1 MAKPKVDPRQRW
13 TRDAVVQTAAELAD
27 RHGYDALSLAMLA
40 QALDIKPPS
49 LYKHVGGLDD
59 VKTAIQAYAAERLNA
74 VMLDA
79 AVGRAGDAAIFA
91 VADAYR
97 AFMKTHPGLQVAL
110 SRPSATSHK
119 GKQDVKLEETNRRLL
134 TFAQRLLDPFD
145 LDQKQRIHALRS
157 LRSLIHGFAMLETT
171 GSFEMPYRLDESF
184 RWAVANLVQGLKKKP
199 ARTAQTS

>member
-1 MAKPKVDPRQRW
+1 MPKRNTEPRQRW
-13 TRDAVVQTAAELAD
+13 NRDAVVQTAADLAD

-59 VKTAIQAYAAERLNA
+59 VKTGIQAYATERLNA
-74 VMLDA
+74 VMI
-79 AVGRAGDAAIFA
+79 DAAIGRSGDEAISA
-91 VADAYR
+91 VAEAYR
-97 AFMKTHPGLQVAL
+97 AFMKAHPGLQVAL
-110 SRPSATSHK
+110 SRPSATAHQ
-119 GKQDVKLEETNRRLL
+119 GKQDAKLEDTNRRLL

-145 LDQKQRIHALRS
+145 LNEKQRIHALRS

-184 RWAVANLVQGLKKKP
+184 RWAVANFVAGLKKKP
-199 ARTAQTS
+199 AR